1 MQIMYIITFILVHL
15 IGTDREKRSW
25 DLEKREK
32 MKINLKI
39 NVKLDSPSFPSKFL
53 IFVTKRNKKGNSYSK
68 VWRREWGPKSMCY
81 KYSEDLKTGL
91 LQYSNGKYVSSLVSS
106 CWNVIRNCAFC
117 PDGQNPTFCPDFEW
131 SFEIWTRIQMS
142 SA

>member
-53 IFVTKRNKKGNSYSK
+53 IFATKRNEKGISYSK
-68 VWRREWGPKSMCY
+68 V
-81 KYSEDLKTGL
+81 
-91 LQYSNGKYVSSLVSS
+91 
-106 CWNVIRNCAFC
+106 
-117 PDGQNPTFCPDFEW
+117 
-131 SFEIWTRIQMS
+131 
-142 SA
+142 